1 MKNLLA
7 ICLLIPSLVLANPLA
22 CINSAELTDL
32 TNEYKE
38 IPYVRGISSPDG
50 LSVVV
55 FVNPTTGSFTIL
67 ERKAID
73 TYCAIVIGIGF
84 ELVPKEIQDDV
95 KKQQQEKSTL

>member
-22 CINSAELTDL
+22 CINSAELKEL

-50 LSVVV
+50 FSVVV
-55 FVNPTTGSFTIL
+55 FV
-67 ERKAID
+67 D

-84 ELVPKEIQDDV
+84 EPVPKEIQDDIR
-95 KKQQQEKSTL
+95 QQQEKSKL